1 VVHASVPIPKFAHPC
16 GTLSDANFGINSSA
30 ALELK
35 FLNERAGVMIRNF
48 RSTAPGAAFDPNI
61 GMPLWLGKGAGRI
74 AAA

>member
-1 VVHASVPIPKFAHPC
+1 
-16 GTLSDANFGINSSA
+16 
-30 ALELK
+30 LELK

-74 AAA
+74 GAA